1 MVPDMHCPCRNCAQM
16 VKPKQLEPASEEFEL
31 NVASKD
37 ISLQFSVPEFFKDE
51 PTLWFLQLESTFG
64 TRKLT

>member
-1 MVPDMHCPCRNCAQM
+1 M

>member
-1 MVPDMHCPCRNCAQM
+1 M

-37 ISLQFSVPEFFKDE
+37 ISLQFSVAEFFKDE